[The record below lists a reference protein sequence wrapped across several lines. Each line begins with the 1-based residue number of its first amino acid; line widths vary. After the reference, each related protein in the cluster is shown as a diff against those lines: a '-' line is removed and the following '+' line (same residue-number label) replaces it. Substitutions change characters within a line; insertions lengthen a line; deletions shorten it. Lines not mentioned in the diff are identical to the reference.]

1 MLIVALDGSG
11 DFQSIQAAIDSLK
24 GKILPLFLLNEVF
37 IMKSCI

>member
-24 GKILPLFLLNEVF
+24 GKDPTTIF
-37 IMKSCI
+37 IKRGV